1 MSSRRA
7 SAASRAG
14 SSSGIAKQHPDIR
27 DKPCQANQTF
37 GILSGMCSLAEIR
50 GLQPDRSNPC
60 GHVKLDKESKRE
72 RFLSPW

>member
-1 MSSRRA
+1 MSSRCA
-7 SAASRAG
+7 SAESGAG

-27 DKPCQANQTF
+27 DKPRANQTF
-37 GILSGMCSLAEIR
+37 GILSRICSLAKIW